1 MCYTQG
7 EKTKMYAIADFMG
20 KQFRIAKDMIL
31 QVPFIADAEAGANVK
46 IENILMIDVGDK
58 VSFGKPTIEK
68 AHAVAEVLKH
78 GREKKIIVFKKKR
91 RKGYRKTQGHRQ
103 DFTEIKIKNINY

>member
-1 MCYTQG
+1 
-7 EKTKMYAIADFMG
+7 MYAIANFMG
-20 KQFRIAKDMIL
+20 TQLRIEQDAIVKVPYIAK
-31 QVPFIADAEAGANVK
+31 AEAGAEIK
-46 IENILMIDVGDK
+46 IDNILMIDNESNI
-58 VSFGKPTIEK
+58 SFGNPTIE
-68 AHAVAEVLKH
+68 AASATAEVLKH